1 MIVKNALMIPKK
13 NPAVTCVSVCCRNIM
28 RLEPTIP
35 DAMMTKQSH
44 HTGLKL
50 SINENASNAPSTPPI
65 AAVWVDIFHHTLIMA
80 QSICITNATIRI
92 DVIKCGKCSRFMT

>member
-1 MIVKNALMIPKK
+1 MPKK

-35 DAMMTKQSH
+35 DAMTTKQSH

-50 SINENASNAPSTPPI
+50 SIKENASNAPSTPPI
-65 AAVWVDIFHHTLIMA
+65 AAV
-80 QSICITNATIRI
+80 
-92 DVIKCGKCSRFMT
+92 